1 MIALSNAAAE
11 TEKSRLSAFCLF
23 QFVYFASDSR
33 ENYLIDRLCKPQKC
47 LFAGF
52 RAFEHA
58 CVLQYL
64 REHNANFLLQDVHGV
79 LFGKGISRFQLVCPI
94 GMRCRAFV
102 RGQIRT
108 GDQCPQADSDRHG
121 RGRGRTVSARPAR
134 RAVMSLVF
142 SLLPRC
148 QGLPMQQPAISAT
161 G

>member
-1 MIALSNAAAE
+1 MPPRCKKPVCSGAVFLSVNFLLDCLYPCSL
-11 TEKSRLSAFCLF
+11 TEQKLYFVQLF

-79 LFGKGISRFQLVCPI
+79 LFGKGISRF
-94 GMRCRAFV
+94 
-102 RGQIRT
+102 
-108 GDQCPQADSDRHG
+108 
-121 RGRGRTVSARPAR
+121 
-134 RAVMSLVF
+134 
-142 SLLPRC
+142 
-148 QGLPMQQPAISAT
+148 
-161 G
+161 

>member
-1 MIALSNAAAE
+1 MPQRLSDFVQLAIFFRNHAGHAVVSRHFSGLRAE

-94 GMRCRAFV
+94 GMRCRVFV
-102 RGQIRT
+102 RGLIRP
-108 GDQCPQADSDRHG
+108 GDQCLCHSGKLGFEP
-121 RGRGRTVSARPAR
+121 R
-134 RAVMSLVF
+134 RKNRQTHDF
-142 SLLPRC
+142 D
-148 QGLPMQQPAISAT
+148 
-161 G
+161 